1 MNDSLV
7 PSLTRSFRRRW
18 FLSALSSA
26 GWLAWLASRDALAA
40 PKRGAKA
47 GAVAVTSVAPKSWS
61 PFMDHLIPAD
71 EWTPCASALGVDRQ
85 LWAQAL
91 KDAEYARLVT
101 FGCQWLD
108 RYHPQG
114 FVGLSFDERE
124 ALLTWMSQAPWE
136 APQRRFFDLVRD
148 HAMTL
153 YYLQPAARRGTLLE
167 EPPQPGGRAI
177 NLPPLPKLG
186 EPHA

>member
-1 MNDSLV
+1 MNQFSV
-7 PSLTRSFRRRW
+7 PNVTRSIRRRW

-26 GWLAWLASRDALAA
+26 GWLAWLAGRDALAA
-40 PKRGAKA
+40 PRRGAKA
-47 GAVAVTSVAPKSWS
+47 AVVAQVAPEAWS
-61 PFMDHLIPAD
+61 PLLDHLIPAD
-71 EWTPCASALGVDRQ
+71 EWTPSASGLGVDRQ
-85 LWAQAL
+85 LWAQAH
-91 KDAEYARLVT
+91 KAAEYARLVA

-167 EPPQPGGRAI
+167 DPPQPGGRAI
-177 NLPPLPKLG
+177 NLPPLPQLG